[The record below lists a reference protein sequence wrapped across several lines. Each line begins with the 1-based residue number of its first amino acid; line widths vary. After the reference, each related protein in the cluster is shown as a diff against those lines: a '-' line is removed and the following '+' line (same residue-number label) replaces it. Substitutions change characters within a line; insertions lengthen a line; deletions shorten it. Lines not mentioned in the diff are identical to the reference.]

1 MNNRMRHAR
10 LLALLPLALTPI
22 AHAAP
27 MTAAVTISP
36 APGAVAA
43 LPGTQISF
51 LGAPPSQL
59 RGVSVVGS
67 ATGRHSGKL
76 HAYVSARGASFI
88 PKRPFKP
95 GEHVTVTATL
105 RAGGHAYSLS
115 TSFTVAR
122 PMKISSAGIERMAG
136 SSADEHSFV
145 SAPSLHPPV
154 VTIDKATSPGP
165 GYLFA
170 APFRGPAQY
179 GPMIFD
185 DEGNL
190 VWFHPLPAG
199 RQAADFRVQRY
210 HGHDVLTWWQGRML
224 RVGYGVGVDVVADRH
239 YRRIA
244 VLGAGNGLHADDHD
258 FRLTA
263 QGQALLTAYS
273 PIENPSSTS
282 GLTLDR
288 VVQEIDPKTGLVMRE
303 WHSLGSVPVANPRSV
318 QLLPN
323 GNRLLSGAG
332 LPTFTESNRSGET
345 VLAGRLPDGDTSFGV
360 YRYRWAGLPGQRPA
374 IAAVTQSQ
382 PGPPCKTEHPGEV
395 CPLIAALVS
404 ETTVY
409 MSWNG
414 ATGVASWRVLAGS
427 TRNHLEPLAGVKRSG
442 FETNVTLPG
451 AVAYVQAQALSA
463 TGKLLASSNI
473 VKSKGVS
480 E

>member
-10 LLALLPLALTPI
+10 LLALLPLTMAPI
-22 AHAAP
+22 THAAP
-27 MTAAVTISP
+27 VAAAVTISP
-36 APGAVAA
+36 LQGTVAA

-59 RGVSVVGS
+59 HGVSVVGS

-76 HAYVSARGASFI
+76 HAYASAPGASFI
-88 PKRPFKP
+88 PARPFKP
-95 GEHVTVTATL
+95 GEHVTVSATL
-105 RAGGHAYSLS
+105 RAGRNSYSLS
-115 TSFTVAR
+115 TSFTVAQ
-122 PMKISSAGIERMAG
+122 PVKVSSTTLKRTAGP
-136 SSADEHSFV
+136 SSDEQSFL
-145 SAPSLHPPV
+145 SAPNLHPPV
-154 VTIDKATSPGP
+154 VAIDKATSTAP

-199 RQAADFRVQRY
+199 REAAEFRVQRY
-210 HGHDVLTWWQGRML
+210 HGHDVLTWWQGRIL
-224 RVGYGVGVDVVADRH
+224 RVGYGVGVNVIADRH
-239 YRRIA
+239 YHTIA
-244 VLGAGNGLHADDHD
+244 VLKAGNGLRADDHD
-258 FRLTA
+258 FHLTA

-273 PIENPSSTS
+273 PIRDRSTTN

-288 VVQEIDPKTGLVMRE
+288 VVQEIDPNTGLVMRE

-318 QLLPN
+318 QLLAN

-332 LPTFTESNRSGET
+332 LPTFTESDRSGET
-345 VLAGRLPDGDTSFGV
+345 VFAGRMPDGDTSFGV
-360 YRYRWAGLPGQRPA
+360 YRYRWAGRPQQLPA
-374 IAAVTQSQ
+374 VAAVTQSQ
-382 PGPPCKTEHPGEV
+382 PGPPCKTAQPGEV
-395 CPLIAALVS
+395 CPPIATLIS

-427 TRNHLEPLAGVKRSG
+427 SRNHLAPAADVKRSG

-451 AVAYVQAQALSA
+451 SVAYVQAQALGA

-473 VKSKGVS
+473 VKSKGVN